1 MGMGGHWPRWS
12 FLQPPSSIQAPIGG
26 GAASGTPW
34 PRRGLLAG
42 QSGGETG
49 HTPSPLQGTPLCCLG
64 LCPPQ
69 AASAATYGFWEPQ
82 GLGISPQ
89 AEGGIALTQGIGDGE
104 GALAELGPGVIQ
116 AESLWG
122 LSYPDST
129 ATGRWLG
136 FGVRLAGAQVCVR
149 NITPAPP
156 TGTGTVTSHGPAWV
170 RVQAPRG
177 LT

>member
-1 MGMGGHWPRWS
+1 MPLLWDVSTLTFGLQAFTRPGQIPTVLSWGDHHGHGRALAP
-12 FLQPPSSIQAPIGG
+12 LALPPAPKFH
-26 GAASGTPW
+26 SGTHRGW
-34 PRRGLLAG
+34 GCLRDSLAKGGLLAG

-82 GLGISPQ
+82 GLGNSPQ

-116 AESLWG
+116 AASL
-122 LSYPDST
+122 
-129 ATGRWLG
+129 
-136 FGVRLAGAQVCVR
+136 V
-149 NITPAPP
+149 
-156 TGTGTVTSHGPAWV
+156 GTQLP
-170 RVQAPRG
+170 
-177 LT
+177 